1 MGPVT
6 TQEKGPQYSE
16 NRRLVDPRVGLDALE
31 YKNLLFLLGIL
42 GCLVSSRVIIS
53 TTLYWLHHGC
63 FGIAKQH
70 AFYKNRNK

>member
-16 NRRLVDPRVGLDALE
+16 NRKLVDPRASQDALE

-42 GCLVSSRVIIS
+42 GCRTISSVTIS
-53 TTLYWLHHGC
+53 TTLYWLHHGY

-70 AFYKNRNK
+70 AFYKKRNK

>member
-16 NRRLVDPRVGLDALE
+16 NRTRESRCGCFGVQKSLISSGNPRLSGQQLSHYIDYAL
-31 YKNLLFLLGIL
+31 L
-42 GCLVSSRVIIS
+42 
-53 TTLYWLHHGC
+53 LHHGY

-70 AFYKNRNK
+70 AFYKKKGIN